1 MEKASVIWE
10 PSGQLSGRVKRL
22 RDEYFSFY
30 DREYFRNEVL
40 PLTTGTDWDELFSYH
55 DWGVVPDLF
64 TYLAS
69 MRDSLKSMAIPI
81 DLPENFW
88 EEPLVLRRAVFFKR
102 AIEELPVKILD
113 GELIV
118 GSHFNTA
125 LSKCFTKEEAVR
137 WWKEESKWYKE
148 MFNLRGLGVM
158 NCGSVPGHIVPGYK
172 RVLEIGFRG
181 IKKEIEERAKRHTE
195 KQRRDCCRAMITAIE
210 GAKRFAERYA
220 EEAER
225 LAGNENNKKRKKEL
239 LEIAR
244 ICRKIPWEPAETF
257 YEALQSVWFTHMLV
271 MAAESYPG
279 PGLSHG
285 RFDQYMYPY
294 YKKDVE
300 KRKITKA
307 SAKELLDCFWIKHN
321 YAYDYMGFVGVKQG
335 INSGFGQLMTLGGI
349 TLSEK
354 DAVNELTWLLLDVI
368 DDMNM
373 LEPKRNIRISN
384 KTSDEFVM
392 RVCESIRKT
401 QGSAFLLNFDEN
413 AINGLLWEGLSNEDA
428 IDYGVVGCLE
438 NTAQGKDRSGTV
450 DVNIN
455 LAKPVELAL
464 NDGRDMLT
472 KKRINS
478 KTGNPEKFGSYEEF
492 EKAYFEQLDQS
503 MEKTLKIA
511 SAVDEVRARYEPTPY
526 LSALVEG
533 CAEKGRDVRNGGPI
547 YNFITVEGVGLAT
560 AADSLAALKKLVYD
574 DGKISI
580 KEILDAIKNNFEGKE
595 SLRRILDTKAP
606 KYGNDDDYVDSIARK
621 VSRHWTEKVFKYSS
635 PYTGRRFRG
644 GYLSWNYFIDFA
656 PNTAATPDGRL
667 RGAFLSNGIQPVQG
681 RDMKGPTA
689 VIRSAGKLGLETAPN
704 GASQVIGF
712 SPASLRDEEHL
723 KKFAALLRAYGE
735 IGGTSLQINI
745 IDPETLKD
753 AQKKPEEYQNLLVR
767 VTGYNAYFA
776 SLGKEIQDEIIARES
791 HQV

>member
-1 MEKASVIWE
+1 MSEIWDPSDKLSEK
-10 PSGQLSGRVKRL
+10 VKGL

-30 DREYFRNEVL
+30 DREYFRNEVM
-40 PLTTGTDWDELFSYH
+40 PFTTGTDWDELYSYH

-69 MRDSLKSMAIPI
+69 IRDSLKSMAIPI
-81 DLPENFW
+81 DLPEKFW
-88 EEPLVLRRAVFFKR
+88 ERSLVVRRAIFFER
-102 AIEELPVKILD
+102 IIEEYLPVKILE

-125 LSKCFTKEEAVR
+125 LSKCFTREEAKK
-137 WWKEESKWYKE
+137 WWKEESQWFKE
-148 MFNLRGLGVM
+148 MLRLRDFGVM
-158 NCGSVPGHIVPGYK
+158 NCGSVPGHIIPSYK
-172 RVLEIGFRG
+172 KVLEIGFKG
-181 IKKEIEERAKRHTE
+181 IKEEIEGRIKGHTE
-195 KQRRDCCRAMITAIE
+195 KEKIECCRAMIISIE
-210 GAKRFAERYA
+210 GTKRFTERYA

-225 LAGNENNKKRKKEL
+225 LAKSEKNEKRRKEL
-239 LEIAR
+239 LDMAR
-244 ICRKIPWEPAETF
+244 ICRKVPWEPAETF

-294 YKKDVE
+294 YKRDIE
-300 KRKITKA
+300 ERKITKEF
-307 SAKELLDCFWIKHN
+307 AKELLECFWIKHN

-349 TLSEK
+349 TPDGK

-373 LEPKRNIRISN
+373 LEPKRNIRISD
-384 KTSDEFVM
+384 KTSDEFLM

-413 AINGLLWEGLSNEDA
+413 VIRALLWEGLSNEDA

-450 DVNIN
+450 DANIN
-455 LAKPVELAL
+455 LAKPIELVL
-464 NDGRDMLT
+464 SDGRDMLT

-478 KTGNPEKFGSYEEF
+478 KTGNSEKFSSYEEF
-492 EKAYFEQLDQS
+492 EKAYLEQLDQTI
-503 MEKTLKIA
+503 EKTLKIA
-511 SAVDEVRARYEPTPY
+511 SKADEIRAKYEPTPY

-533 CAEKGRDVRNGGPI
+533 CAEKGKDVRNGGPV

-560 AADSLAALKKLVYD
+560 AADSLSALKKLVYED
-574 DGKISI
+574 KKVSMR
-580 KEILDAIKNNFEGKE
+580 EILDAVKNNFEGNE
-595 SLRRILDTKAP
+595 ALRRMLSTKAP

-621 VSRHWTEKVFKYSS
+621 VSNHWTEEVFKYRS
-635 PYTGRRFRG
+635 PHTGRRFRG

-667 RGAFLSNGIQPVQG
+667 RETFLSNGIQPVQG
-681 RDMKGPTA
+681 MDKKGPTA
-689 VIRSAGKLGLETAPN
+689 MIRSAGKLGLETAPN

-712 SPASLRDEEHL
+712 NSTSLRDEEHL
-723 KKFAALLRAYGE
+723 KKFASLLRAYGE
-735 IGGTSLQINI
+735 VGGTSLQINI

-753 AQKKPEEYQNLLVR
+753 AQKNPEEYQNLLVR

-776 SLGKEIQDEIIARES
+776 GLGKEIQDEIIARES
-791 HQV
+791 HRV